1 MSADGPDHRLP
12 PRREQL
18 PLPRRDGQTHL
29 EPQLRERDG
38 AGSGTPFEAFDDEH
52 VRAADPTP
60 SSPAS
65 APPSGSR
72 AATFRAAVRKAT
84 GRPS

>member
-38 AGSGTPFEAFDDEH
+38 AGSGTPFEPFDD
-52 VRAADPTP
+52 AQTP
-60 SSPAS
+60 DAP
-65 APPSGSR
+65 APPTGSR
-72 AATFRAAVRKAT
+72 AATFREAIRKAT